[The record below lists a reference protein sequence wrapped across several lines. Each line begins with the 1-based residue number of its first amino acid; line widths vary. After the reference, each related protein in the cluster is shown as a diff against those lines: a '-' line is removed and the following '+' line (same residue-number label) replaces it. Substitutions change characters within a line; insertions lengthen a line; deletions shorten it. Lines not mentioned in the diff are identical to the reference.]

1 MFGFLYFICLHSH
14 RKKEAQA
21 NQTWKNM
28 ASTPYFQVILAGPI
42 LCRRRR
48 RLHVVPAQLENN
60 RRQDQDRSQ
69 PRDRFWPVK
78 NDLCTDDV

>member
-1 MFGFLYFICLHSH
+1 
-14 RKKEAQA
+14 
-21 NQTWKNM
+21 
-28 ASTPYFQVILAGPI
+28 
-42 LCRRRR
+42 
-48 RLHVVPAQLENN
+48 VPAQLENN